1 MLRRKPCPKDERES
15 LPLSEEM
22 RLLAEINALEAQ
34 IPGGPWHKLSQNQKT
49 TSLLLGDRKTTLI
62 RIILHEHGE
71 IPVYRNDRWQLF
83 EGK

>member
-1 MLRRKPCPKDERES
+1 MLRRKSRPKDEREP

-22 RLLAEINALEAQ
+22 RLLVEINALEAQ
-34 IPGGPWHKLSQNQKT
+34 IPGGPWHKLSQNEKIT
-49 TSLLLGDRKTTLI
+49 RMVLEDRKTTLI
-62 RIILHEHGE
+62 RTILHEHGE